1 VVATKVGGV
10 APIARGHSTHGR
22 REHHNKEVGQHVAA
36 LKRCGGTWLRPGLLV
51 LLRPG
56 EVSERHG
63 HGAWH
68 ARILTHGCMAASS
81 AGWVC
86 VIAFIESY
94 GQSLYDD
101 IAFVL
106 LLTKFC
112 SSSAQRHELAE
123 IY

>member
-1 VVATKVGGV
+1 MAM
-10 APIARGHSTHGR
+10 AHGTR
-22 REHHNKEVGQHVAA
+22 ASHPYA
-36 LKRCGGTWLRPGLLV
+36 WL
-51 LLRPG
+51 
-56 EVSERHG
+56 
-63 HGAWH
+63 
-68 ARILTHGCMAASS
+68 AASS

-86 VIAFIESY
+86 VIAFIESYGY

-123 IY
+123 IYWDLRKSQRQKLALLAPSLR